1 MDPTPNPSTP
11 AAVAAARASPSLAAH
26 TDLGVT
32 HEASGMR
39 AALDATL
46 VLPPDIARDT
56 TLLTDS
62 SLSAAGDVTAADGL
76 HARSHLLQQQI
87 YPASSGAPG
96 RPAAVSTAEAMA
108 LQQPSLDKA
117 DDMLVQTLSQTD
129 AVPSLTLLS
138 TAQHAA
144 VMEQTAA
151 AVELLGAVASPQAA
165 ALDLCAD
172 SAPRHAGAMPA
183 KGSASASQPIQALLQ
198 LGPLSLAT
206 PTQMPAQLRSS
217 ETAPLHRAVSESAST
232 LLSASTL
239 QSLDLPVQPKRRS
252 LLSRLRPSKG
262 GVDLGRTASDPALLM
277 RQSSADLQ
285 KLKSPTKRLSL
296 SALLRRGSSGDAT
309 AAVVDPTAVASGG
322 SAAAATAAGASPE
335 VVGSL
340 ASQSSTV
347 TTAELDQTQ
356 SSSQLQGAR
365 PLLNS
370 AISSG
375 TSLAQT
381 EGLQPQSAPASPRG
395 RASTAPPK
403 GSAVQPD
410 VALGRAVSDPSMLA
424 RLSSGMHSVPA
435 TPRRMSLLGRLSR
448 GRRSN
453 SIMPEPATSE
463 QAESAQNMT
472 VDEIPFAEHPFA
484 EQPLAEQPSAEQLS
498 VGQPFVAQPVVEQ
511 LSVEQPSA
519 EQLSVEQPSAEQ
531 PLAEQPSAEQPLAEQ
546 PLAEQPLAE
555 QPLAEQPSA
564 EQPLAKQPSAEQLSA
579 EQLSAEQPSA
589 EQPSAEQP
597 SAEQPLAATSLPR
610 GAQGGQQLHEEQ
622 HLADLAEL
630 SDVAGEPET
639 PPLQSHYCCIS
650 VGQVAVA
657 YQVNTMLCNVQHCL
671 QQVCNVVT
679 APLQSHCNAFC
690 IAFCNASAD
699 GIRAGDVVVE
709 RGHVKL
715 TGKGVGV
722 GGGGQAI
729 QRW

>member
-1 MDPTPNPSTP
+1 MT
-11 AAVAAARASPSLAAH
+11 
-26 TDLGVT
+26 
-32 HEASGMR
+32 
-39 AALDATL
+39 AALNATL

-172 SAPRHAGAMPA
+172 SARRHAGAMPA

-296 SALLRRGSSGDAT
+296 SALLHRGSSGDAT
-309 AAVVDPTAVASGG
+309 AVVVDPTAVASGG

-347 TTAELDQTQ
+347 TTAELDQMQ

-365 PLLNS
+365 PPLNS

-395 RASTAPPK
+395 RASIAPPK

-410 VALGRAVSDPSMLA
+410 LALGRAVSDPSMLA

-463 QAESAQNMT
+463 QAESAKNIT
-472 VDEIPFAEHPFA
+472 VDEIPFAEQPFA

-511 LSVEQPSA
+511 LSFEQPSA

-531 PLAEQPSAEQPLAEQ
+531 PLAKQPSAEQPLAEQPLAEQPLAEQPLAEQ

-564 EQPLAKQPSAEQLSA
+564 EQPLAEQPSAEQSLAEQPSAEQPSA

-630 SDVAGEPET
+630 LDVAGEPET

-657 YQVNTMLCNVQHCL
+657 YQVNTMLCNV
-671 QQVCNVVT
+671 
-679 APLQSHCNAFC
+679 
-690 IAFCNASAD
+690 
-699 GIRAGDVVVE
+699 
-709 RGHVKL
+709 
-715 TGKGVGV
+715 
-722 GGGGQAI
+722 
-729 QRW
+729 